1 MPIEVIDLPNPTNP
15 ARPAATVLLV
25 RDGEDGVEVLMI
37 RRGTAMAF
45 GGVWAFPGGR
55 IDEGDIDETGD
66 AVSAARR
73 AAVREAMEEVAL
85 VIEESSLV
93 LWSHWLPPDNPSP
106 RFSTWFF
113 VAPATAAHAVVGIDG
128 LEVVDHRWFTPAGA
142 LEAHRAG
149 EIDLVPPTMVTLVQL
164 GRGGT
169 VADAMSADEPTYY
182 ATRFAQLP
190 DGTDVCLWAGDAGYE
205 SGDPEAPGPRHRLV
219 LHADG
224 WQYLGVG

>member
-1 MPIEVIDLPNPTNP
+1 MIDHPKPANP
-15 ARPAATVLLV
+15 AKPAATVLLV
-25 RDGEDGVEVLMI
+25 RDGEDGLEVLMI

-55 IDEGDIDETGD
+55 IDEGDIGDVAD

-73 AAVREAMEEVAL
+73 AAVREALEEVAL
-85 VIEESSLV
+85 VIDESSLV
-93 LWSHWLPPDNPSP
+93 MWSHWLPPDNPSP

-128 LEVVDHRWFTPAGA
+128 LEVVDHRWFTPTGA
-142 LEAHRAG
+142 LDAHRDG

-164 GRGGT
+164 AGVRT
-169 VADAMSADEPTYY
+169 VAEAMAIAEPAYF
-182 ATRFAQLP
+182 ATRFARLP

-205 SGDPEAPGPRHRLV
+205 SSDPEAPGKRHRLV
-219 LHADG
+219 MQPGG
-224 WQYLGVG
+224 WRYIAVD